1 MKISV
6 SGCPASSGQRLGRG
20 IAAGSLALGLM
31 VSLGS
36 LPVVAEPVGNASL
49 GGNAAEVQ
57 RGMQVLQ
64 AEEQA
69 VVGIAHNVGP
79 AVVHV
84 EALINEPG
92 AGGGAAPGG
101 GQPMFPFGPDF
112 QSPQPHSRRGMA
124 SGSGIIISADGVII
138 TNRHVVENATRVT
151 ITLSDH
157 RRFSGKV
164 YSDPNIDLAVVKIAA
179 TNLPFAQLADT
190 SNLHIGQWAIAIG
203 YPFDVGQTVTKGI
216 ISALGR
222 SQTIEGK
229 FYPDLIQTD
238 ASINPGNSGG
248 ALVDIEGKVIGINTA
263 IAGEAAQS
271 AGIGFAI
278 PASTVAQ
285 VYPQLANAPHTITN
299 YPHGWIRGKLGV
311 SVEPI
316 TPSLAKMLGVDE
328 GALVGQVQPNSPA
341 AKADIQI
348 GDVIT
353 KVNETPIRDAEE
365 LVDAVSNVGPN
376 HSAVI
381 SLLRDGKPVTR
392 TVITASFTTD
402 AATVGAQTGKHVG
415 LTVQTFTPD
424 MRGEL
429 KLPDVVRDGAVVTA
443 VQAGSPAEDAAFQ
456 TGDVIYQVNETR
468 IHSAEDFSAAIAAAK
483 AGDTVGVKVY
493 RGDTPNFLQLEMP
506 DTTIR

>member
-1 MKISV
+1 M
-6 SGCPASSGQRLGRG
+6 
-20 IAAGSLALGLM
+20 
-31 VSLGS
+31 
-36 LPVVAEPVGNASL
+36 E
-49 GGNAAEVQ
+49 
-57 RGMQVLQ
+57 VLQ

-69 VVGIAHNVGP
+69 VVGIARSVGP

-84 EALINEPG
+84 EALIDEP
-92 AGGGAAPGG
+92 AAGGAAPGG
-101 GQPMFPFGPDF
+101 GQPLFPFGPDF
-112 QSPQPHSRRGMA
+112 QSPQPRSRRGMA
-124 SGSGIIISADGVII
+124 SGSGIIVSPDGIVI
-138 TNRHVVENATRVT
+138 TNRHVVENSKRVI

-157 RRFSGKV
+157 RRFSGTV
-164 YSDPNIDLAVVKIAA
+164 YSDPNIDLAVVKIDG
-179 TNLPFAQLADT
+179 TNLPFAHLADT
-190 SNLHIGQWAIAIG
+190 NNLHIGQWAIAIG

-248 ALVDIEGKVIGINTA
+248 ALVDINGNVIGINTA

-278 PASTVAQ
+278 PASTVKL
-285 VYPQLANAPHTITN
+285 VYPQLANAPHLITN
-299 YPHGWIRGKLGV
+299 YPRGWRRGKLGV

-316 TPSLAKMLGVDE
+316 TPNLAKVLGVDE
-328 GALVGQVQPNSPA
+328 GALVGEVQPNSPA
-341 AKADIQI
+341 AKAGIEV

-376 HSAVI
+376 QSAVI
-381 SLLRDGKPVTR
+381 SLLRDKKPTTR
-392 TVITASFTTD
+392 TVITASFTSDT
-402 AATVGAQTGKHVG
+402 ATTGTQSGKHVG
-415 LTVQTFTPD
+415 LSVTTLTPD

-429 KLPDVVRDGAVVTA
+429 KLPDNVRDGAVVTA

-456 TGDVIYQVNETR
+456 QGDLIYQVNETR
-468 IHSAEDFSAAIAAAK
+468 IHNAEDFSAAIAAAK
-483 AGDTVGVKVY
+483 PGDTVGVKVY
-493 RGDTPNFLQLEMP
+493 RGDTPHYVELEIP
-506 DTTIR
+506 DTTKQ